1 MSTVF
6 TVEDI
11 AAAAAAAVF
20 YSWHMIASLLLFC
33 HISAVVSCSVHSAN
47 WL

>member
-1 MSTVF
+1 MSTVS

-20 YSWHMIASLLLFC
+20 YSWHMIVSLLVFC
-33 HISAVVSCSVHSAN
+33 HISAVSCSICLFGV
-47 WL
+47 L